1 MLRRTL
7 ITSVIAAAFGALA
20 ACGQPGTQEPSATQQ
35 AQQPAAQEEQ
45 APTQEAQD
53 AANGADQAVPES
65 ITIITSSEEMGL
77 FHALGDRFEE
87 QTGIFL
93 DVIAIG
99 YDSIHPRIITS
110 VMAGS
115 TDIDLSYV
123 DVIWP
128 AEFAVTEILYPLNDF
143 AGPGFAD
150 RFIDV
155 TIDQMTYNG
164 QIFAVPYSN
173 NGKWMF
179 YNRRMLADAGLQ
191 PPSTWAELV
200 NVSQQLIDQDI
211 SRHGI
216 SWALVQSE
224 GVVCDMTTLFNA
236 FGTPWLDNAGN
247 FAFNGP
253 GAVAAMEMIIDT
265 IETGVADPASI
276 TYNDRTALNPFLAG
290 ETAFV
295 MNWSFAWDLVNDPG
309 LSAVVGDVGIMLIPG
324 VADAGTV
331 SSGVTGGGGVGMLS
345 TSLQKEAGW
354 EFLYFMASEEAAR
367 MGLTYANVLPTL
379 TSIYQDPQL
388 LVDFPFLELF
398 FPQMQHNHHRPM
410 LPRYSEWS
418 NNVQEYL
425 SRIVTGQLSPQD
437 GLDQAVQSSEP
448 FRP

>member
-1 MLRRTL
+1 MFRNMYCLLAVTL
-7 ITSVIAAAFGALA
+7 MFAILT
-20 ACGQPGTQEPSATQQ
+20 ACGQAGGTAETPAPQQQ
-35 AQQPAAQEEQ
+35 AAAAQNG
-45 APTQEAQD
+45 D
-53 AANGADQAVPES
+53 AAAAPAEDSPES
-65 ITIITSSEEMGL
+65 ITVITSSEEMGL
-77 FHALGDRFEE
+77 FHALGDRFFE
-87 QTGIFL
+87 QTGIAVE
-93 DVIAIG
+93 VIAIG
-99 YDSIHPRIITS
+99 YDSIHPRLVTS

-115 TDIDLSYV
+115 TDVDLSYV

-128 AEFAVTEILYPLNDF
+128 AEFAVTEILHPLNEF

-155 TIDQMTYNG
+155 TINQMTYNG

-179 YNRRMLADAGLQ
+179 YNAAMLQEAGLQ
-191 PPSTWAELV
+191 PPSTWAELLD
-200 NVSQQLIDQDI
+200 VSQQLIDQGI
-211 SRHGI
+211 ARHGI

-224 GVVCDMTTLFNA
+224 GVVCDMTTMFNA
-236 FGTPWLDNAGN
+236 FGTPWLDSAGN

-265 IETGVADPASI
+265 IDTGIADPASI

-309 LSAVVGDVGIMLIPG
+309 LSAVSGDVNIMLIPG
-324 VADAGTV
+324 VAEAGTI

-345 TSLQKEAGW
+345 TSLHKEAGW
-354 EFLYFMASEEAAR
+354 QFLYFMATEEAAR
-367 MGLTYANVLPTL
+367 MGLMYANVLPTL

-388 LVDFPFLELF
+388 LIDFPFLELF

-418 NNVQEYL
+418 SMVQEHL
-425 SRIVTGQLSPQD
+425 SRIVTGQVSAQD
-437 GLDQAVQSSEP
+437 GLNQAVQESEP